1 MNIVEIKG
9 EIFLIKKD
17 FGDMIIV
24 VSIEEKYFMF
34 FPKIDDLLIP
44 CNNNCET
51 VLSNGRLVSLLGTSF
66 QQVRKDSLNNTYV
79 ISLENKKIYFHYNE
93 KNHSLSRVSIPQ
105 FG

>member
-24 VSIEEKYFMF
+24 SIEEKYFMF

-44 CNNNCET
+44 CNNNNCET